1 MKNPWGLEGKN
12 PWKKDRKEPPL
23 NKNKKN
29 PWGLSDNKS
38 SVNDDK
44 THFEEWFDKANDA
57 DQQLD
62 KKLKR
67 EGHTIKKI
75 INNKESDEERITR
88 LENEIE
94 ELKKDESDR
103 QNKKIKK
110 KGGIGC
116 GGLAIILI
124 LIFLVG
130 IFSDDN
136 QNKKTKNISLTIEE
150 KINKAHIQY
159 SKRKTGIR
167 SSYLPRVGAIKG
179 EDYRNCIEKE
189 YWFNKITGVKQDS
202 VDFCRWH
209 AELGNYS
216 R

>member
-12 PWKKDRKEPPL
+12 PWKKEKKEPSL
-23 NKNKKN
+23 NNNKN
-29 PWGLSDNKS
+29 PWGLGDNKS
-38 SVNDDK
+38 SNNDDK
-44 THFEEWFDKANDA
+44 TYFEEWFDKANDA
-57 DQQLD
+57 DQLLD

-75 INNKESDEERITR
+75 LNNNKESDKQRIAR
-88 LENEIE
+88 LENEIQ
-94 ELKKDESDR
+94 ELKKDENDS
-103 QNKKIKK
+103 QNKKNKK
-110 KGGIGC
+110 KGGIGF
-116 GGLAIILI
+116 GGIVIILF

-136 QNKKTKNISLTIEE
+136 KDKKTKIFNMTIEE
-150 KINKAHIQY
+150 KVNKAHSQY

-167 SSYLPRVGAIKG
+167 SSYLPRAGTIKG

-189 YWFNKITGVKQDS
+189 YWFNKMTGIKQDP